1 MARRRRS
8 QSSAKKVRKALRKI
22 KPFWIL
28 KIFLY
33 ALGIVSF
40 LYCQREYPTALIS
53 FKMVL
58 IIGIATGIIA
68 SLIIEREYKYYL
80 FSVILLGS
88 LCMAILFKLNRTF
101 VHKKE
106 ETFKLIIVNKSL
118 RSAKQEHSIVTVYF
132 DDFSRDIIVDG
143 FQEDLLAPAHKL
155 ILTVRK
161 GGLGYYIIT
170 DKRLSPD

>member
-8 QSSAKKVRKALRKI
+8 KSNARKVRKVLRKV
-22 KPFWIL
+22 KPAWIL
-28 KIFLY
+28 KFILY

-53 FKMVL
+53 FKTVL
-58 IIGIATGIIA
+58 IIGIVTGIIA
-68 SLIIEREYKYYL
+68 SVIIERQVKYYL
-80 FSVILLGS
+80 FSVILFGS
-88 LCMAILFKLNRTF
+88 LAMGILFKLNRTF

-106 ETFKLIIVNKSL
+106 ETLKLIILGKSL
-118 RSAKQEHSIVTVYF
+118 RSARQEHSIVTIDYN
-132 DDFSRDIIVDG
+132 DYNRDIIVDG
-143 FQEDLLAPAHKL
+143 FQENLIVPAHFL

-170 DKRLSPD
+170 DKQLSEN